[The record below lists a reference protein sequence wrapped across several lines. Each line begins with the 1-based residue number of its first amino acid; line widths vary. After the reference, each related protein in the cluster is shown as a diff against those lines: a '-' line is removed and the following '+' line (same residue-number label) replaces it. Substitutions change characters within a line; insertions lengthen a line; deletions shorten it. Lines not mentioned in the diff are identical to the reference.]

1 MHNAL
6 QQGATLLL
14 CLAALSAAA
23 EPPKDR
29 TLAIAAIE
37 ARGGASADLASM
49 AEDALTAQLVSDGA
63 LRVVER
69 QQLARVMKEQAL
81 AQSGAMSD
89 EVQIEL
95 ARLVGARWIAIGS
108 LQLTSRGYSLSLRA
122 MDSTTAQVAFADSV
136 KVASEDQLED
146 GARQMAQRIEGKLL
160 GGALPAGV
168 QALGNFDPGEVK
180 DGARTLAR
188 SLALRMPALTGRVTL
203 ALPNDTVN
211 CAFDGGAPFQG
222 QFFEV
227 RGKDEVTES
236 EVVKGYFLLR
246 TVSRTG
252 CTGRVKR
259 EPGAN
264 IEEGDQLVSMPLK
277 ISLEPIEAGAGA
289 DAALAKVLTEEA
301 RAAIGGLPQFTLAQ
315 DAQLTA
321 LGRVSGSRGRRTM
334 TLQVVDKKGN
344 AVQKVEV
351 PGSF

>member
-1 MHNAL
+1 MHNDLRQIVTLFFCCTAL
-6 QQGATLLL
+6 A
-14 CLAALSAAA
+14 AAA

-37 ARGGASADLASM
+37 ARGGAAPDLASA
-49 AEDALTAQLVSDGA
+49 AEDALTAQLVADGA

-95 ARLVGARWIAIGS
+95 ARLVGARWIAIGAV
-108 LQLTSRGYSLSLRA
+108 QTTSRGYSLSLRA
-122 MDSTTAQVAFADSV
+122 MDSASAQVAFADSV
-136 KVASEDQLED
+136 KVGSEDQVEE
-146 GARQMAQRIEGKLL
+146 GARQLAQRLEAKLS
-160 GGALPAGV
+160 GGPLPAGV
-168 QALGNFDPGEVK
+168 QSLGNFDPGEVK
-180 DGARTLAR
+180 DGARALAR

-203 ALPNDTVN
+203 ALPNDTLN
-211 CAFDGGAPFQG
+211 CAFDGGAPFPG

-259 EPGAN
+259 EPGAD
-264 IEEGDQLVSMPLK
+264 IEEGDQLVSVPVK
-277 ISLEPIEAGAGA
+277 ISVEPIEPGAGA
-289 DAALAKVLTEEA
+289 DPALAKALTEET
-301 RAAIGGLPQFTLAQ
+301 RAAIASFPQFNLAP
-315 DAQLTA
+315 DPQLTA
-321 LGRVSGSRGRRTM
+321 LGRVSGPRGRRTM
-334 TLQVVDKKGN
+334 TVQVIDKKGN
-344 AVQKVEV
+344 AVQKLEL